1 MADAS
6 AQEQNGAE
14 HADNRGRGLGV
25 VGDCTKAEQHHL
37 MTAPLMLP
45 PFQSIEFGPV
55 QIPGAN
61 LWKSQML
68 GPHVSRICHTDVMSH
83 LSSMQS
89 HCQSKYSGSHTLITK
104 KSNLIALK
112 MYYFEFLLQ

>member
-1 MADAS
+1 MADAG

-14 HADNRGRGLGV
+14 VQTTEDEGQGLWGWV
-25 VGDCTKAEQHHL
+25 CTKAEQHHL

-45 PFQSIEFGPV
+45 PFQSIEFGPI

-89 HCQSKYSGSHTLITK
+89 HCRSKYS
-104 KSNLIALK
+104 
-112 MYYFEFLLQ
+112 

>member
-1 MADAS
+1 MADAV

-14 HADNRGRGLGV
+14 RADNRGRGLGV
-25 VGDCTKAEQHHL
+25 VGLGLYNSEQQHL

-83 LSSMQS
+83 LSSVQS
-89 HCQSKYSGSHTLITK
+89 HFRSKSSFRPHTNYKGI
-104 KSNLIALK
+104 
-112 MYYFEFLLQ
+112 

>member
-1 MADAS
+1 MADAG

-14 HADNRGRGLGV
+14 RADNRGRGLRV
-25 VGDCTKAEQHHL
+25 VGLWGWDCTKAEQHHL

-45 PFQSIEFGPV
+45 PFQSIEFGPI
-55 QIPGAN
+55 QIRGAN

-89 HCQSKYSGSHTLITK
+89 HCRSKYS
-104 KSNLIALK
+104 
-112 MYYFEFLLQ
+112 

>member
-14 HADNRGRGLGV
+14 RADNRGRGLGV
-25 VGDCTKAEQHHL
+25 VGLGLCTKAEQHHL

-45 PFQSIEFGPV
+45 PFQSIEFGPI

-89 HCQSKYSGSHTLITK
+89 HCQSKHS
-104 KSNLIALK
+104 
-112 MYYFEFLLQ
+112 